1 MISFRCII
9 DINLK
14 IYNLFEYLAT
24 FVMLLLSSPIGVH
37 ISISTR

>member
-24 FVMLLLSSPIGVH
+24 FAILLLSSPIVH
-37 ISISTR
+37 ISISTSR